1 MAKKDIMI
9 NKCEGS
15 ETSENKITDRML
27 LKRTIIIV
35 EMLFYLHE
43 SYGLFY

>member
-15 ETSENKITDRML
+15 ETSENKMTHRML

-35 EMLFYLHE
+35 EMLFYLHK
-43 SYGLFY
+43 SHALFY

>member
-15 ETSENKITDRML
+15 ETSENKMTHRML
-27 LKRTIIIV
+27 LKRRVIIV
-35 EMLFYLHE
+35 EMLFYLHK
-43 SYGLFY
+43 SHGVFY

>member
-15 ETSENKITDRML
+15 ETSENKMTHRML
-27 LKRTIIIV
+27 LKRGIIIV
-35 EMLFYLHE
+35 EMLFYLHK
-43 SYGLFY
+43 SHALFY